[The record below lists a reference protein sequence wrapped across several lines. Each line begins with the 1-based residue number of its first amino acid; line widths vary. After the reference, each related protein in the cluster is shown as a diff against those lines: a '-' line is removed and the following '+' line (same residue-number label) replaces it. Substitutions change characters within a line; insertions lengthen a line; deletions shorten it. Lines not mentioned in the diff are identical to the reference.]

1 MSEPRPAR
9 HAKSLTDLAWVLAA
23 PLAVFLVAARLEW
36 FERYAAWSQPFE
48 HFDVDELV
56 FVLATLA
63 IGMAWYAARR
73 WREARRAQDRLAAVL
88 ADNCELAQQLITVQE
103 DERRALARE
112 LHDELGQTVTAMRA
126 EAAWMAASDGA
137 APAAVSA
144 TGAAAARIATLADAL
159 SGQVRGMLH
168 QLRPAQLDAQ
178 GLVAAIQALCEA
190 WEARSGVACVFHHDT
205 RADALG
211 EAVNVAVY
219 RVVQEALSNVLR
231 HARASTV
238 RVTLG
243 AAAQA
248 PGVLRL
254 TVRDDGVG
262 MDVAAP
268 RRGLGLLGAA
278 ERAAAL
284 GGHLAIDS
292 GAGRGVSLELSLP
305 LARAAA

>member
-1 MSEPRPAR
+1 M
-9 HAKSLTDLAWVLAA
+9 
-23 PLAVFLVAARLEW
+23 
-36 FERYAAWSQPFE
+36 
-48 HFDVDELV
+48 
-56 FVLATLA
+56 
-63 IGMAWYAARR
+63 
-73 WREARRAQDRLAAVL
+73 
-88 ADNCELAQQLITVQE
+88 
-103 DERRALARE
+103 
-112 LHDELGQTVTAMRA
+112 
-126 EAAWMAASDGA
+126 
-137 APAAVSA
+137 
-144 TGAAAARIATLADAL
+144 
-159 SGQVRGMLH
+159 
-168 QLRPAQLDAQ
+168 
-178 GLVAAIQALCEA
+178 
-190 WEARSGVACVFHHDT
+190 ACVFHHDT

>member
-1 MSEPRPAR
+1 MRD
-9 HAKSLTDLAWVLAA
+9 AKSLTDLAWVLGA
-23 PLAVFLVAARLEW
+23 PLAVFAVASRLEW

-48 HFDVDELV
+48 HLDADELV
-56 FVLATLA
+56 FGLAALA

-73 WREARRAQDRLAAVL
+73 WREARRAQDHLATVL
-88 ADNCELAQQLITVQE
+88 ADNRELAQQLITVQE
-103 DERRALARE
+103 NERRALARE

-126 EAAWMAASDGA
+126 EAALMAASDGA

-144 TGAAAARIATLADAL
+144 SAAAAARIATLADAL

-168 QLRPAQLDAQ
+168 RLRPAQLDAQ

-205 RADALG
+205 SADALG

-219 RVVQEALSNVLR
+219 RVVQEALSNVMR

-254 TVRDDGVG
+254 TVRDNGVG
-262 MDVAAP
+262 MDAAAP

-305 LARAAA
+305 LALAAA